1 MKTMT
6 LKEIEDR
13 VMYNKKR
20 YERQIE
26 QGSQLIKS
34 KELKRGR
41 VRPRDPDEAEILRKF
56 GR

>member
-1 MKTMT
+1 MKTVT
-6 LKEIEDR
+6 LKEIEGR

-34 KELKRGR
+34 KGLKRGR
-41 VRPRDPDEAEILRKF
+41 VRPKDPDETEILRKF